1 MHNFLTGLTR
11 TLPHLMLVC
20 TMALATAFANA
31 QSTADRLQAVED
43 YIAIEQLLMRYAIA
57 FNTGDADGYV
67 GTFTPDGEL
76 QLIRQEGEEPFAGP
90 FKGRDALRKQWFPDH
105 PGPGTPRPE
114 FRRFGAMRHVTTNP
128 LIEVD
133 GDTATVEAIFMEVI
147 SNGPNLPQGSNP
159 PTIWA
164 MGRYMDEL
172 VKIDGQWY
180 FQRRTVITDMN
191 EKFEP

>member
-1 MHNFLTGLTR
+1 MTKLLTIDSRQVARVLALC
-11 TLPHLMLVC
+11 TLLLS
-20 TMALATAFANA
+20 AAAANA
-31 QSTADRLQAVED
+31 QSIAERLQAMED

-57 FNTGDADGYV
+57 FNTGDADAYV
-67 GTFTPDGEL
+67 GTFAPDGEL
-76 QLIRQEGEEPFAGP
+76 QLLREEGLEPFAGP
-90 FKGRDALRKQWFPDH
+90 FNRDALRKRWFPNH

-128 LIEVD
+128 LIVVD

-159 PTIWA
+159 PTIYA
-164 MGRYMDEL
+164 MGRYMDDL

-191 EKFEP
+191 EEFVPD